1 MKYAIIGT
9 GAIGGYYGGKLANAG
24 FDVHF
29 LLHSDYDYVRQHGIQ
44 VNSCNGDFHLDA
56 PNIYNNV
63 EEMPKVDV
71 VIVAL
76 KSTNNHLLRQ
86 MLGPLLNPG
95 TLVLMIQNGIGIE
108 PDVEKL
114 FPDVWLA
121 AGLAFICSN
130 KTKPGIVDHLFYG
143 NINIGNY
150 SAPKPVIDTLI
161 ADFDKAGVKAFD
173 VDYLEARWKKAVW
186 NMPFNGMSVVLNAQ
200 TDQLLADASTRTL
213 IKAQMMEVVMAAN
226 ALGVE
231 NIDEAFA
238 DKMIANTD
246 AMVPYSPSMKLDHDY
261 HRPMEVY
268 YLYTRPI
275 QEAASAGV
283 DMPLLKDLEQ
293 KLLKIIGG

>member
-86 MLGPLLNPG
+86 LLAPLLNPG

-114 FPDVWLA
+114 FPDAWLA

-161 ADFDKAGVKAFD
+161 ADFDKAGVKAFG

>member
-86 MLGPLLNPG
+86 LLAPLLNPG

-114 FPDVWLA
+114 FPDAWLA

-231 NIDEAFA
+231 NIYETFA

>member
-86 MLGPLLNPG
+86 LLAPLLNPG

-114 FPDVWLA
+114 FPDAWLA

-246 AMVPYSPSMKLDHDY
+246 AMVPYSPSKKLDHDY

>member
-86 MLGPLLNPG
+86 LLVPLLNPD

-114 FPDVWLA
+114 FPDAWLA

-130 KTKPGIVDHLFYG
+130 KTKPGVVDHLFYG

-200 TDQLLADASTRTL
+200 TDQLLADASTRAL

>member
-86 MLGPLLNPG
+86 LLAPLLTPG

-114 FPDVWLA
+114 FPDAWLA

-200 TDQLLADASTRTL
+200 TDQLLADASTRAL

>member
-86 MLGPLLNPG
+86 LLAPLLNPG

-114 FPDVWLA
+114 FPDAWLA

-130 KTKPGIVDHLFYG
+130 KTKPGVVDHLFYG

-275 QEAASAGV
+275 QEASSAGV

>member
-86 MLGPLLNPG
+86 LLAPLLNPG

-114 FPDVWLA
+114 FPDAWLA

-130 KTKPGIVDHLFYG
+130 KTRPGIVDHLFYG

>member
-86 MLGPLLNPG
+86 LLAPLLNPG

-114 FPDVWLA
+114 FPDAWLA

-200 TDQLLADASTRTL
+200 TDQLLADASTRAL

-231 NIDEAFA
+231 NIDEDFA

-275 QEAASAGV
+275 QEAAFAGV

>member
-86 MLGPLLNPG
+86 LLAPLLNPD

-114 FPDVWLA
+114 FPDAWLA

-200 TDQLLADASTRTL
+200 TDQLLVDASTRTL

>member
-86 MLGPLLNPG
+86 LLAPLLNPG

-114 FPDVWLA
+114 FPDAWLA

-226 ALGVE
+226 ALGVK

>member
-86 MLGPLLNPG
+86 LLAPLLNPG

-114 FPDVWLA
+114 FPDAWLA

-150 SAPKPVIDTLI
+150 SAPKPVIDALI
-161 ADFDKAGVKAFD
+161 ADFGKAGVKAFD

-200 TDQLLADASTRTL
+200 TDQLLADASTRAL

>member
-86 MLGPLLNPG
+86 LLAPLLNPG

-114 FPDVWLA
+114 FPDAWLA

-226 ALGVE
+226 ALGVN

>member
-56 PNIYNNV
+56 PTIYNNV

-86 MLGPLLNPG
+86 LLAPLLNPG

-114 FPDVWLA
+114 FPDAWLA

-200 TDQLLADASTRTL
+200 TDQLLADASTRAL

-231 NIDEAFA
+231 NIDEASA

>member
-86 MLGPLLNPG
+86 LLAPLLNPG

-114 FPDVWLA
+114 FPDTWLA

>member
-86 MLGPLLNPG
+86 LLAPLLNPG

-114 FPDVWLA
+114 FPDAWLA

-130 KTKPGIVDHLFYG
+130 KTKPGVVDHLFYG

-226 ALGVE
+226 ALGVN

>member
-86 MLGPLLNPG
+86 MLAPLLNPG

-114 FPDVWLA
+114 FPDAWLA

-200 TDQLLADASTRTL
+200 TDQLLADASTRAL

-226 ALGVE
+226 AFGVE

>member
-56 PNIYNNV
+56 PTIYNNV

-86 MLGPLLNPG
+86 LLAPLLNPG

-108 PDVEKL
+108 PDGEKL
-114 FPDVWLA
+114 FPDAWLA

-200 TDQLLADASTRTL
+200 TDQLLADTSTRTL

>member
-1 MKYAIIGT
+1 
-9 GAIGGYYGGKLANAG
+9 
-24 FDVHF
+24 
-29 LLHSDYDYVRQHGIQ
+29 
-44 VNSCNGDFHLDA
+44 
-56 PNIYNNV
+56 
-63 EEMPKVDV
+63 
-71 VIVAL
+71 
-76 KSTNNHLLRQ
+76 
-86 MLGPLLNPG
+86 
-95 TLVLMIQNGIGIE
+95 
-108 PDVEKL
+108 
-114 FPDVWLA
+114 
-121 AGLAFICSN
+121 
-130 KTKPGIVDHLFYG
+130 
-143 NINIGNY
+143 
-150 SAPKPVIDTLI
+150 
-161 ADFDKAGVKAFD
+161 
-173 VDYLEARWKKAVW
+173 
-186 NMPFNGMSVVLNAQ
+186 MPFNGMSVVLNAQ

>member
-86 MLGPLLNPG
+86 LLAPLLNPD

-114 FPDVWLA
+114 FPDAWLA

-150 SAPKPVIDTLI
+150 SAPKPVIDALI

>member
-86 MLGPLLNPG
+86 LLAPLLNPG

-108 PDVEKL
+108 PDVEKI
-114 FPDVWLA
+114 FPDAWLA

-150 SAPKPVIDTLI
+150 SAPKPVIDALI

-246 AMVPYSPSMKLDHDY
+246 AMVPYSPRNNRCWHKVRSM
-261 HRPMEVY
+261 
-268 YLYTRPI
+268 I
-275 QEAASAGV
+275 
-283 DMPLLKDLEQ
+283 
-293 KLLKIIGG
+293 

>member
-56 PNIYNNV
+56 PTIYNNV

-86 MLGPLLNPG
+86 LLSPLLNPG
-95 TLVLMIQNGIGIE
+95 TLVMMIQNGIGIE

-114 FPDVWLA
+114 FPDAWLA

-200 TDQLLADASTRTL
+200 TDQLLADASTRAL

>member
-86 MLGPLLNPG
+86 LLSPLLNPG

-114 FPDVWLA
+114 FPDAWLA

-200 TDQLLADASTRTL
+200 TDQLLADASTRAL

>member
-56 PNIYNNV
+56 PTIYNNV

-86 MLGPLLNPG
+86 LLAPLLNPG

-114 FPDVWLA
+114 FPDAWLA

-213 IKAQMMEVVMAAN
+213 IKEQMMEVVMAAN

>member
-86 MLGPLLNPG
+86 LLAPLLNPG

-114 FPDVWLA
+114 FPDAWLA

-150 SAPKPVIDTLI
+150 SAPKPVIDALI

-173 VDYLEARWKKAVW
+173 VDYLEARWKKAVG

-200 TDQLLADASTRTL
+200 TDQLLADASTRAL

>member
-86 MLGPLLNPG
+86 LLVPLLNPD

-114 FPDVWLA
+114 FPDAWLA

-200 TDQLLADASTRTL
+200 TDQLLADASTRAL

>member
-86 MLGPLLNPG
+86 LLAPLLNPG

-114 FPDVWLA
+114 FPDAWLA

-130 KTKPGIVDHLFYG
+130 KVKPGIVGHLFYG

-200 TDQLLADASTRTL
+200 TDQLLADASTRAL

-261 HRPMEVY
+261 HRPREVY

>member
-86 MLGPLLNPG
+86 LLAPLLNPG

-114 FPDVWLA
+114 FPDAWLA

-143 NINIGNY
+143 NINIGHY

-200 TDQLLADASTRTL
+200 TDQLLADASTRAL

>member
-86 MLGPLLNPG
+86 MLAPLLNPG

-114 FPDVWLA
+114 FPDAWLA

-161 ADFDKAGVKAFD
+161 SDFDKAGVKAFD

-200 TDQLLADASTRTL
+200 TDQLLADASTRAL

-231 NIDEAFA
+231 NIDETFA

>member
-86 MLGPLLNPG
+86 LLAPLLNPG

-114 FPDVWLA
+114 FPDAWLA

-231 NIDEAFA
+231 NIDETFA

>member
-56 PNIYNNV
+56 PTIYNNV
-63 EEMPKVDV
+63 KEMPKVDV

-86 MLGPLLNPG
+86 LLAPLLNPD

-114 FPDVWLA
+114 FPDAWLA

>member
-86 MLGPLLNPG
+86 LLAPLLNPG

-114 FPDVWLA
+114 FPDAWLA

>member
-86 MLGPLLNPG
+86 LLVPLLNPD

-114 FPDVWLA
+114 FPDAWLA

-186 NMPFNGMSVVLNAQ
+186 NMPFNGMSVILNAQ

>member
-86 MLGPLLNPG
+86 LLAPLLNPG
-95 TLVLMIQNGIGIE
+95 TLVLMIQNGRGIE

-114 FPDVWLA
+114 FPDAWLA

>member
-9 GAIGGYYGGKLANAG
+9 GAIGGYYGGKLAHAG

-29 LLHSDYDYVRQHGIQ
+29 LLHSDFDYVSQHGLQ
-44 VNSCNGDFHLDA
+44 VNSCNGSFHLDA
-56 PNIYNNV
+56 PHIYNKV
-63 EEMPKVDV
+63 EEIPDVDT

-76 KSTNNHLLRQ
+76 KSTNNHLLKQ
-86 MLGPLLNPG
+86 LLAPLLRPN

-114 FPDVWLA
+114 FPNAYLA

-150 SAPKPVIDTLI
+150 SAPKEIIDTLI
-161 ADFDKAGVKAFD
+161 DDFDKAGVKAFN
-173 VDYLEARWKKAVW
+173 VNYLEARWKKAVW
-186 NMPFNGMSVVLNAQ
+186 NMPFNGMSVALNAQ
-200 TDQLLADASTRTL
+200 TDQLLANPSTRSL
-213 IKAQMMEVVMAAN
+213 IKAQMMEVVKAAN
-226 ALGVE
+226 ALGVD
-231 NIDEAFA
+231 NIDEEFA

-246 AMVPYSPSMKLDHDY
+246 AMVPYSPSMKLDHDFN
-261 HRPMEVY
+261 RPMEVY

-275 QEAASAGV
+275 AEAAAAGV

>member
-86 MLGPLLNPG
+86 LLAPLLNPG

-114 FPDVWLA
+114 FPDAWLA

-268 YLYTRPI
+268 YLDTRPI

>member
-56 PNIYNNV
+56 PTIYNNV

-86 MLGPLLNPG
+86 MLAPLLNPG

-114 FPDVWLA
+114 FPDAWLA

-200 TDQLLADASTRTL
+200 TDQLLADASTRAL

>member
-86 MLGPLLNPG
+86 LLAPLLNPG

-114 FPDVWLA
+114 FPDAWLA

-130 KTKPGIVDHLFYG
+130 KTKPGVVDHLFYG

-200 TDQLLADASTRTL
+200 TDQLLADASTRAL

>member
-86 MLGPLLNPG
+86 LLAPLLNPD

-108 PDVEKL
+108 PDVEKI
-114 FPDVWLA
+114 FPDAWLA

-246 AMVPYSPSMKLDHDY
+246 AMVPYSPSMKLDRDY